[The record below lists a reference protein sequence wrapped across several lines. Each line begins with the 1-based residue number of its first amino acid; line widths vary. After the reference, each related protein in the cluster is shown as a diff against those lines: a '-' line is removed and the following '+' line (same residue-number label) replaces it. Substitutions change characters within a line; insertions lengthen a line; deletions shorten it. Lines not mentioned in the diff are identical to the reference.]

1 MKMQIGTGMKQAAH
15 PSFDPEKLRRGIN
28 LFSKL
33 GTLSWIANLILLV
46 LAGYQ
51 FATAGYTIRI
61 DTFFI
66 VVNVLNVVTFY
77 LTYKVYD
84 HLALLKVRQAHAS
97 ESI

>member
-1 MKMQIGTGMKQAAH
+1 MKMPTGTGMKQIAN
-15 PSFDPEKLRRGIN
+15 PCFDPEKLRRGIN

-51 FATAGYTIRI
+51 FAMAGYTIRI

-66 VVNVLNVVTFY
+66 VVNVLNVITFY

-97 ESI
+97 NPI